1 MTLVIELI
9 TLSSNSSILL
19 TSERYLSAVVV
30 NEDNTSYDCSFIMT
44 FLPNEQ
50 QKNPIGKIS
59 LEIIGKQTANSSIK
73 I

>member
-1 MTLVIELI
+1 MIVAFL
-9 TLSSNSSILL
+9 
-19 TSERYLSAVVV
+19 
-30 NEDNTSYDCSFIMT
+30 MT